1 MALVD
6 SLVKE
11 RWLKTPLF
19 IEAFKQIKRKD
30 FMPKDVEVLH
40 EINEAMSIGYGQTI
54 SQPMVV
60 AFMIEKLEP
69 KPGDKILDIGSGSG
83 WTSALLSYIAGEKG
97 KVFAIEIIPELKEF
111 GEKNAAKYDFI
122 KKGITKFILGDG
134 GQGYEK
140 EAPFDRILASAAA
153 EKIPE
158 AWKKQLKIG
167 GRIVAPVKEAIVVLE
182 KTSENQFKEEIYPGF
197 VFVPLV

>member
-1 MALVD
+1 MCIRD
-6 SLVKE
+6 S
-11 RWLKTPLF
+11 
-19 IEAFKQIKRKD
+19 
-30 FMPKDVEVLH
+30 
-40 EINEAMSIGYGQTI
+40 
-54 SQPMVV
+54 
-60 AFMIEKLEP
+60 
-69 KPGDKILDIGSGSG
+69 
-83 WTSALLSYIAGEKG
+83 
-97 KVFAIEIIPELKEF
+97 
-111 GEKNAAKYDFI
+111 
-122 KKGITKFILGDG
+122 
-134 GQGYEK
+134 EK